1 MTGFVLQVVSSGGVP
16 GRGLR
21 RSGVRPPERIDCPT
35 LPALHRANLLMH
47 ASHWRTFVLSLRMM
61 GVESEVAVVAVDVV
75 VLRWAILYN
84 TKSNCCCWLLIEED

>member
-1 MTGFVLQVVSSGGVP
+1 VTGFVLQVVSSGGVP

-21 RSGVRPPERIDCPT
+21 RSGARPPERIDCPT
-35 LPALHRANLLMH
+35 LPALHRAKLLMH

-75 VLRWAILYN
+75 VLRWAIL
-84 TKSNCCCWLLIEED
+84 

>member
-1 MTGFVLQVVSSGGVP
+1 MALPELSRRGLEVTGFVLQVVSSGGVP

-21 RSGVRPPERIDCPT
+21 RAGARPPERIDCPT
-35 LPALHRANLLMH
+35 LPALHRAKFLMH

-75 VLRWAILYN
+75 VLRWAIL
-84 TKSNCCCWLLIEED
+84 